1 MVRRPWIGPDM
12 ELRFVDQSMH
22 VLKRNLIE
30 IRRPLPP
37 PVPPGNRAP
46 RPPRTP
52 SYGFQ
57 GGARGGGS
65 CNPSRRNPIQDPRG
79 NIYLKCCI
87 ATKQR
92 SMYFLLFVILVCYKY
107 LAIEN
112 AVLRIQISDLNKDFV
127 SLQSKRVCNGQLSSL
142 LDNEKS
148 KETIELEETFL
159 ALQKALDDKCK
170 IQLENEAIKSE
181 IKSLKNQVS
190 RSRVQTVDVDDV
202 IQDSLQLKAK
212 LVQASCDTKVSL
224 NEAHQSKKAVKP
236 QKCLTL
242 DQIERPLKFLNKHQH
257 LSHQCQEY
265 LRKMNVAL
273 LETLDIKE
281 KLMTHGHK
289 QNECLANRLTDLVP
303 NSDG

>member
-1 MVRRPWIGPDM
+1 MQKQPSKMETATM
-12 ELRFVDQSMH
+12 ELGE
-22 VLKRNLIE
+22 LKDHLAAKIKAVESIKEEIE
-30 IRRPLPP
+30 ECKKSQTEYQEIIKQWHIKGIFLSEQ
-37 PVPPGNRAP
+37 
-46 RPPRTP
+46 TP
-52 SYGFQ
+52 
-57 GGARGGGS
+57 
-65 CNPSRRNPIQDPRG
+65 N
-79 NIYLKCCI
+79 
-87 ATKQR
+87 
-92 SMYFLLFVILVCYKY
+92 KY

-112 AVLRIQISDLNKDFV
+112 AVLKIQISDLNKDFV
-127 SLQSKRVCNGQLSSL
+127 SLQSKRVCNGQNSENS
-142 LDNEKS
+142 NEK
-148 KETIELEETFL
+148 IELEETFL

-170 IQLENEAIKSE
+170 IQLENEAIKNE

-281 KLMTHGHK
+281 KLMTNGHK
-289 QNECLANRLTDLVP
+289 QNECLANRLADLVP
-303 NSDG
+303 NSTPNDFRYTPQEPQKLKTMPNFSQDPIV

>member
-1 MVRRPWIGPDM
+1 MEAATM
-12 ELRFVDQSMH
+12 ELGE
-22 VLKRNLIE
+22 LKDHLAAKIKAVESIKEEIE
-30 IRRPLPP
+30 ECKKSQTEYQEIIKQWHIKGIFLSEK
-37 PVPPGNRAP
+37 
-46 RPPRTP
+46 TP
-52 SYGFQ
+52 S
-57 GGARGGGS
+57 
-65 CNPSRRNPIQDPRG
+65 
-79 NIYLKCCI
+79 
-87 ATKQR
+87 
-92 SMYFLLFVILVCYKY
+92 KY

-127 SLQSKRVCNGQLSSL
+127 SLQSKRVCNGQLSRL

-257 LSHQCQEY
+257 LSNQCQEY

-281 KLMTHGHK
+281 KLMTNGHK
-289 QNECLANRLTDLVP
+289 QNECLANRLADLVP
-303 NSDG
+303 NSTPNDFRYTPQEPQKLKTMPNFSQDPIV

>member
-1 MVRRPWIGPDM
+1 M
-12 ELRFVDQSMH
+12 ELGE
-22 VLKRNLIE
+22 LKDHLAAKIKAVESIKEEIE
-30 IRRPLPP
+30 ECKKSQTEYQEIIKQWHIKGIFLSEK
-37 PVPPGNRAP
+37 
-46 RPPRTP
+46 TP
-52 SYGFQ
+52 S
-57 GGARGGGS
+57 
-65 CNPSRRNPIQDPRG
+65 
-79 NIYLKCCI
+79 
-87 ATKQR
+87 
-92 SMYFLLFVILVCYKY
+92 KY

-127 SLQSKRVCNGQLSSL
+127 SLQSKRVCNGQLSRL

-236 QKCLTL
+236 P
-242 DQIERPLKFLNKHQH
+242 R
-257 LSHQCQEY
+257 
-265 LRKMNVAL
+265 
-273 LETLDIKE
+273 
-281 KLMTHGHK
+281 
-289 QNECLANRLTDLVP
+289 NRLPKPCGESREAAGGLAGRRQITLIGNAHRADH
-303 NSDG
+303 DRCDR

>member
-1 MVRRPWIGPDM
+1 MQKPSKMETATM
-12 ELRFVDQSMH
+12 ELGE
-22 VLKRNLIE
+22 LKDHLAAKIKAVESIKEEIE
-30 IRRPLPP
+30 ECKKSQTEYQEIIKQWHIKGIFLSEQ
-37 PVPPGNRAP
+37 
-46 RPPRTP
+46 TP
-52 SYGFQ
+52 
-57 GGARGGGS
+57 
-65 CNPSRRNPIQDPRG
+65 N
-79 NIYLKCCI
+79 
-87 ATKQR
+87 
-92 SMYFLLFVILVCYKY
+92 KY

-112 AVLRIQISDLNKDFV
+112 AVLKIQISDLNKDFV

-142 LDNEKS
+142 LDSEKS

-281 KLMTHGHK
+281 KLMTNGHK
-289 QNECLANRLTDLVP
+289 QNECLANRLADLVP
-303 NSDG
+303 NSTPNDFRYYTPQEPQKLKTLANFSQDPIV

>member
-1 MVRRPWIGPDM
+1 MQKPSKMETATM
-12 ELRFVDQSMH
+12 ELGE
-22 VLKRNLIE
+22 LKDHLAAKIKAVESIKEEIE
-30 IRRPLPP
+30 ECKKSQTEYQEIIKQWHIKGIFLSEK
-37 PVPPGNRAP
+37 
-46 RPPRTP
+46 TP
-52 SYGFQ
+52 S
-57 GGARGGGS
+57 
-65 CNPSRRNPIQDPRG
+65 
-79 NIYLKCCI
+79 
-87 ATKQR
+87 
-92 SMYFLLFVILVCYKY
+92 KY

-142 LDNEKS
+142 LDSEKS

-281 KLMTHGHK
+281 KLMTNGHK
-289 QNECLANRLTDLVP
+289 QNECLANRLADLVP
-303 NSDG
+303 NSTPNDFRYTPQEPQKLKTLANFSQDPIV

>member
-1 MVRRPWIGPDM
+1 MQKPSKMETATM
-12 ELRFVDQSMH
+12 ELGE
-22 VLKRNLIE
+22 LKDHLAAKIKAVESIKEEIE
-30 IRRPLPP
+30 ECKKSQTEYQEIIKQWHIKGIFLSEK
-37 PVPPGNRAP
+37 
-46 RPPRTP
+46 TP
-52 SYGFQ
+52 S
-57 GGARGGGS
+57 
-65 CNPSRRNPIQDPRG
+65 
-79 NIYLKCCI
+79 
-87 ATKQR
+87 
-92 SMYFLLFVILVCYKY
+92 KY

-142 LDNEKS
+142 LDSEKS

-281 KLMTHGHK
+281 KLMTNGHK
-289 QNECLANRLTDLVP
+289 QNECLANRLADLVP
-303 NSDG
+303 NSTPNDFRYTPQEPQKLFKTLANFSQDPIV

>member
-1 MVRRPWIGPDM
+1 M
-12 ELRFVDQSMH
+12 
-22 VLKRNLIE
+22 
-30 IRRPLPP
+30 
-37 PVPPGNRAP
+37 
-46 RPPRTP
+46 
-52 SYGFQ
+52 
-57 GGARGGGS
+57 
-65 CNPSRRNPIQDPRG
+65 
-79 NIYLKCCI
+79 
-87 ATKQR
+87 
-92 SMYFLLFVILVCYKY
+92 
-107 LAIEN
+107 
-112 AVLRIQISDLNKDFV
+112 
-127 SLQSKRVCNGQLSSL
+127 
-142 LDNEKS
+142 
-148 KETIELEETFL
+148 

-281 KLMTHGHK
+281 KLMSSIVFVNLHNESENLGTDFYDVKLNKVKTVPYKHNYGYFFTSGPNTWHGMEK
-289 QNECLANRLTDLVP
+289 KEIKKERRCIQINYVTFETDWKVK
-303 NSDG
+303 S

>member
-1 MVRRPWIGPDM
+1 MQKPSKMETATM
-12 ELRFVDQSMH
+12 ELGE
-22 VLKRNLIE
+22 LKDHLAAKIKAVESIKEEIE
-30 IRRPLPP
+30 ECKKSQTEYQEIIKQWHIKGIFLSEK
-37 PVPPGNRAP
+37 
-46 RPPRTP
+46 TP
-52 SYGFQ
+52 S
-57 GGARGGGS
+57 
-65 CNPSRRNPIQDPRG
+65 
-79 NIYLKCCI
+79 
-87 ATKQR
+87 
-92 SMYFLLFVILVCYKY
+92 KY

-127 SLQSKRVCNGQLSSL
+127 SLQSRRVCNGQLSSL
-142 LDNEKS
+142 LDSEKS

-281 KLMTHGHK
+281 KLMTNGHK
-289 QNECLANRLTDLVP
+289 QNECLANRLADLVP
-303 NSDG
+303 NSTPNDFRYTPQEPQKLKTLANFSQDPIV

>member
-1 MVRRPWIGPDM
+1 M
-12 ELRFVDQSMH
+12 ELGE
-22 VLKRNLIE
+22 LKDHLAAKIKAVESIKEEIE
-30 IRRPLPP
+30 ECKKSQTEYQEIIKQWHIKGIFLSEK
-37 PVPPGNRAP
+37 
-46 RPPRTP
+46 TP
-52 SYGFQ
+52 S
-57 GGARGGGS
+57 
-65 CNPSRRNPIQDPRG
+65 
-79 NIYLKCCI
+79 
-87 ATKQR
+87 
-92 SMYFLLFVILVCYKY
+92 KY

-142 LDNEKS
+142 LENEKS

-224 NEAHQSKKAVKP
+224 NEAHPSKKAVKP

-242 DQIERPLKFLNKHQH
+242 DQIERPSKFLNKHQH

-281 KLMTHGHK
+281 KLMTNGHK
-289 QNECLANRLTDLVP
+289 QNECLANRLADLVP
-303 NSDG
+303 NSTPNDFRYTPQEPQKLKTLANFSQDPIV

>member
-1 MVRRPWIGPDM
+1 MQKPSKMETATM
-12 ELRFVDQSMH
+12 ELGE
-22 VLKRNLIE
+22 LKDHLAAKIKAVESIKEEIE
-30 IRRPLPP
+30 ECKKSQTEYQEIIKQWHIKGIFLSEK
-37 PVPPGNRAP
+37 
-46 RPPRTP
+46 TP
-52 SYGFQ
+52 S
-57 GGARGGGS
+57 
-65 CNPSRRNPIQDPRG
+65 
-79 NIYLKCCI
+79 
-87 ATKQR
+87 
-92 SMYFLLFVILVCYKY
+92 KY

-112 AVLRIQISDLNKDFV
+112 AVLKIQISDLNKDFV
-127 SLQSKRVCNGQLSSL
+127 SLQSKRVCNGQNSENS
-142 LDNEKS
+142 NEK
-148 KETIELEETFL
+148 IELEETFL

-281 KLMTHGHK
+281 KLMTNGHK
-289 QNECLANRLTDLVP
+289 QNECLANRLADLVP
-303 NSDG
+303 NSTPNDFRYYTPQEPQKLKTMPNFSQDPIV

>member
-1 MVRRPWIGPDM
+1 MQKPSKMETATM
-12 ELRFVDQSMH
+12 ELGE
-22 VLKRNLIE
+22 LKDHLAAKIKAVESIKEQIE
-30 IRRPLPP
+30 ECKKSQTEYQEIIKQWHIKGIFLSEK
-37 PVPPGNRAP
+37 
-46 RPPRTP
+46 TP
-52 SYGFQ
+52 
-57 GGARGGGS
+57 
-65 CNPSRRNPIQDPRG
+65 N
-79 NIYLKCCI
+79 
-87 ATKQR
+87 
-92 SMYFLLFVILVCYKY
+92 KY

-142 LDNEKS
+142 LDSEKS

-281 KLMTHGHK
+281 KLMTNGHK
-289 QNECLANRLTDLVP
+289 QNECLANRLADLVP
-303 NSDG
+303 NSTPNDFRYTPQEPQKLKTMANFSQDPIV

>member
-1 MVRRPWIGPDM
+1 MQKPSKMETATM
-12 ELRFVDQSMH
+12 ELGE
-22 VLKRNLIE
+22 LKDHLAAKIKAVESIKEEIE
-30 IRRPLPP
+30 ECKKSQTEYQEIIKQWHIKGIFLSEK
-37 PVPPGNRAP
+37 
-46 RPPRTP
+46 TP
-52 SYGFQ
+52 S
-57 GGARGGGS
+57 
-65 CNPSRRNPIQDPRG
+65 
-79 NIYLKCCI
+79 
-87 ATKQR
+87 
-92 SMYFLLFVILVCYKY
+92 KY

-142 LDNEKS
+142 LDSEKS

-281 KLMTHGHK
+281 KLMTNGHK
-289 QNECLANRLTDLVP
+289 QNECLANRLADLVP
-303 NSDG
+303 NSTPNDFRYYTPQEPQKLKTLANFSQDPIV

>member
-1 MVRRPWIGPDM
+1 M
-12 ELRFVDQSMH
+12 ELGE
-22 VLKRNLIE
+22 LKDHLAAKIKAVESIKEQIE
-30 IRRPLPP
+30 ECKKSQTEYQEIIKQWHIKGIFLSEK
-37 PVPPGNRAP
+37 
-46 RPPRTP
+46 TP
-52 SYGFQ
+52 
-57 GGARGGGS
+57 
-65 CNPSRRNPIQDPRG
+65 I
-79 NIYLKCCI
+79 
-87 ATKQR
+87 
-92 SMYFLLFVILVCYKY
+92 KY

-127 SLQSKRVCNGQLSSL
+127 SLQSKRVCNGQLSRL
-142 LDNEKS
+142 LDREKS

-281 KLMTHGHK
+281 KLMTNGHK
-289 QNECLANRLTDLVP
+289 QNECLANRLADLVP
-303 NSDG
+303 NSTPNDFRYYTPQEPQKLKTLANFSQDPIV

>member
-1 MVRRPWIGPDM
+1 MQKPSKMETATM
-12 ELRFVDQSMH
+12 ELGE
-22 VLKRNLIE
+22 LKDHLAAKIKAVESIKEEIE
-30 IRRPLPP
+30 ECKKSQTEYQEIIKQWHIKGIFLSEK
-37 PVPPGNRAP
+37 
-46 RPPRTP
+46 TP
-52 SYGFQ
+52 S
-57 GGARGGGS
+57 
-65 CNPSRRNPIQDPRG
+65 
-79 NIYLKCCI
+79 
-87 ATKQR
+87 
-92 SMYFLLFVILVCYKY
+92 KY

-127 SLQSKRVCNGQLSSL
+127 SLQSKRVCNGQNSENS
-142 LDNEKS
+142 NEK
-148 KETIELEETFL
+148 IELEETFL

-281 KLMTHGHK
+281 KLMTNGHK
-289 QNECLANRLTDLVP
+289 QNECLANRLADLVP
-303 NSDG
+303 NSTPNDFRYYTPQEPQKLKTLANFSQDPIV

>member
-1 MVRRPWIGPDM
+1 M
-12 ELRFVDQSMH
+12 ELGE
-22 VLKRNLIE
+22 LKDHLAAKIKAVESIKKEIE
-30 IRRPLPP
+30 ECKKSQTEYQEIIKQWHIKGIFLSEK
-37 PVPPGNRAP
+37 
-46 RPPRTP
+46 TP
-52 SYGFQ
+52 S
-57 GGARGGGS
+57 
-65 CNPSRRNPIQDPRG
+65 
-79 NIYLKCCI
+79 
-87 ATKQR
+87 
-92 SMYFLLFVILVCYKY
+92 KY

-142 LDNEKS
+142 LDSEKS

-281 KLMTHGHK
+281 KLMTNGHK
-289 QNECLANRLTDLVP
+289 QNECLANRLADLVP
-303 NSDG
+303 NSTPNDFRYTPQEPQKLKTLANFSQDPIV

>member
-1 MVRRPWIGPDM
+1 MQKPSKMETATM
-12 ELRFVDQSMH
+12 ELGE
-22 VLKRNLIE
+22 LKDHLAAKIKAVESIKEEIE
-30 IRRPLPP
+30 ECKKSQTEYQEIIKQWHIKGIFLSEK
-37 PVPPGNRAP
+37 
-46 RPPRTP
+46 TP
-52 SYGFQ
+52 S
-57 GGARGGGS
+57 
-65 CNPSRRNPIQDPRG
+65 
-79 NIYLKCCI
+79 
-87 ATKQR
+87 
-92 SMYFLLFVILVCYKY
+92 KY

-142 LDNEKS
+142 LDSEKS

-159 ALQKALDDKCK
+159 ALQKAHDDKCK
-170 IQLENEAIKSE
+170 LQLENEAIKSQ

-265 LRKMNVAL
+265 LRKMNIAL

-281 KLMTHGHK
+281 KLMTNGHK
-289 QNECLANRLTDLVP
+289 QNECLANRLADLVP
-303 NSDG
+303 NSTPNDFRYTPQEPQKLFKTLANFSQDPIV

>member
-1 MVRRPWIGPDM
+1 M
-12 ELRFVDQSMH
+12 ELGE
-22 VLKRNLIE
+22 LKDHLAAKIKAVESIKEEIE
-30 IRRPLPP
+30 ECKKSQTEYQEIIKQWHIKGIFLSEK
-37 PVPPGNRAP
+37 
-46 RPPRTP
+46 TP
-52 SYGFQ
+52 S
-57 GGARGGGS
+57 
-65 CNPSRRNPIQDPRG
+65 
-79 NIYLKCCI
+79 
-87 ATKQR
+87 
-92 SMYFLLFVILVCYKY
+92 KY

-265 LRKMNVAL
+265 LRKMNIAL

-281 KLMTHGHK
+281 KLMTNGHK
-289 QNECLANRLTDLVP
+289 QNECLANRLADLVP
-303 NSDG
+303 NSTPNDFRYTPQEPQKLKTLANFSQDPIV

>member
-1 MVRRPWIGPDM
+1 M
-12 ELRFVDQSMH
+12 ELGE
-22 VLKRNLIE
+22 LKDHLAAKIKAVESIKEEIE
-30 IRRPLPP
+30 ECKKSQTEYQEIIKQWHIKGIFLSEK
-37 PVPPGNRAP
+37 
-46 RPPRTP
+46 TP
-52 SYGFQ
+52 S
-57 GGARGGGS
+57 
-65 CNPSRRNPIQDPRG
+65 
-79 NIYLKCCI
+79 
-87 ATKQR
+87 
-92 SMYFLLFVILVCYKY
+92 KY

-281 KLMTHGHK
+281 KLMTNGHK
-289 QNECLANRLTDLVP
+289 QNECLANRLADLVP
-303 NSDG
+303 NSTPNDFRYYTPQEPQKLKTLANFSQDPIV

>member
-1 MVRRPWIGPDM
+1 MQKPSKMETATM
-12 ELRFVDQSMH
+12 ELGE
-22 VLKRNLIE
+22 LKDHLAAKIKAVESIKEEIE
-30 IRRPLPP
+30 ECKKSQTEYQEIIKQWHIKGIFLSEK
-37 PVPPGNRAP
+37 
-46 RPPRTP
+46 TP
-52 SYGFQ
+52 S
-57 GGARGGGS
+57 
-65 CNPSRRNPIQDPRG
+65 
-79 NIYLKCCI
+79 
-87 ATKQR
+87 
-92 SMYFLLFVILVCYKY
+92 KY

-281 KLMTHGHK
+281 KLMTNGHK
-289 QNECLANRLTDLVP
+289 QNECLANRLADLVP
-303 NSDG
+303 NSTPNDFRYTPQEPQKLKTLANFSQDPIV